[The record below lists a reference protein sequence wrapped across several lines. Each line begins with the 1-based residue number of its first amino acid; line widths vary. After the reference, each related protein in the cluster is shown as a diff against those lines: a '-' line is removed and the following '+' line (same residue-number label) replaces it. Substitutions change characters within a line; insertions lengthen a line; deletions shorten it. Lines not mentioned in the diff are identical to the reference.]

1 MGTVSKRPF
10 YFVSSEDT
18 ATHKKGVRFTIYAT
32 TEQEARNRLAHQFP
46 GTPLQL
52 IDVGDPA

>member
-1 MGTVSKRPF
+1 MSRRPF
-10 YFVSSEDT
+10 YFVSTEDT
-18 ATHKKGVRFTIYAT
+18 AIHKKGVKFTLYAT

-52 IDVGDPA
+52 IDVGEPE